1 MFMLQKIM
9 INANNGFKINLKM
22 MERNKKMFNLIKVRR
37 KNLREEIDQLDLL
50 FAWINSSEID

>member
-1 MFMLQKIM
+1 MRQKIM

-22 MERNKKMFNLIKVRR
+22 MERNKKMFNLIKVQR

>member
-1 MFMLQKIM
+1 MLQKIM

-22 MERNKKMFNLIKVRR
+22 MERNKKMFNLIKVQR